1 MRIGAP
7 EFTLD
12 RVRVA
17 LSFDAAEPL
26 RTSGV
31 PGSAERALG
40 VLPGLRG
47 HRCDN
52 DVGATFAQELAD
64 TEFAHLFEHAVLE
77 IMALA
82 GAPDTLRGTTSWD
95 FAKDGAGVFGVSL
108 EHDDEDT
115 ARSAIRLAGEV
126 VGWAAGRRDEAP
138 DFEAE
143 ARRLRRARAAGAPPR
158 PKRA

>member
-1 MRIGAP
+1 MRIGVP
-7 EFTLD
+7 ESTRD
-12 RVRVA
+12 HIRVA
-17 LSFDAAEPL
+17 LSFDAGEPL
-26 RTSGV
+26 RTSEV
-31 PGSAERALG
+31 PGSVERVLS

-52 DVGATFAQELAD
+52 ASGATFAAELAE
-64 TEFAHLFEHAVLE
+64 TELAHLFEHAVLE

-82 GAPDTLRGTTSWD
+82 GAPDTLRGFTTWD
-95 FAKDGAGVFGVSL
+95 FARDGAGVFRIEI
-108 EHDDEDT
+108 EHDDEST

-138 DFEAE
+138 DVEAE